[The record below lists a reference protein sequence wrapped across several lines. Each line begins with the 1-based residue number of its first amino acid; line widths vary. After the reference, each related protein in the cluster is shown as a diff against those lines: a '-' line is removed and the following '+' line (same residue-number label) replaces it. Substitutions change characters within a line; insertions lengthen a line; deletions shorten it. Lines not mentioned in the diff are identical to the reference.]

1 MEPRAADVFSAH
13 LQVGRWLKDPLLAIV
28 VVLRNLPLMIVT
40 FGFWDGMDFLAPAWV
55 VVVRKADGA
64 VVYRIASGRA
74 EGAGET
80 DLAAVLADLQSLDVQ
95 EFLAR
100 HDPARNSGRL
110 RRRRWKRGLR
120 GNAAKEVA
128 EEAEFRLGLA
138 LWSIVTYPFRFLG
151 KVFSRGLDIT

>member
-1 MEPRAADVFSAH
+1 M
-13 LQVGRWLKDPLLAIV
+13 KDPLLAIVV

-40 FGFWDGMDFLAPAWV
+40 LGIWDGMDCLAPAWV
-55 VVVRKADGA
+55 VVLRRADGA
-64 VVYRIASGRA
+64 LVYRIAAGRA
-74 EGAGET
+74 EGAGEA

-95 EFLAR
+95 EFLTR

-120 GNAAKEVA
+120 AIAAKEVA

-138 LWSIVTYPFRFLG
+138 LWWIVTHPFRFLG